1 MINTKAYLL
10 AAAVAP
16 FCFATNARAET
27 PEEWVTL
34 GARVHGAFG
43 SFIPVGIRIGLDA
56 LKRLD
61 AQPRGVTVVY
71 YSGTT
76 APCPCPVD
84 GIALATM
91 ASPGQGTLQV
101 APEKAPEGLMGVAV
115 IRSKANGAGRQIL
128 DCRIVDRQAY
138 RHQQNPRPNRPLR
151 CCDERAGFVHRRTA
165 AGGAEAEL
173 AARLK
178 FGLRPHAKHRRWAAI
193 AVIGGVDDELVI
205 ERHVPGIDRQ
215 LIIGLD
221 DLFQARMRQLSV
233 ADLKTQAAGVEKS
246 LVRGR
251 DAVDHAGQSEGIVGP
266 TPLRAFQRQAS
277 RHGAI
282 DVGIGVGLDI
292 AAGKARAGK
301 QAEIGGDFL
310 LEIDAQA
317 GAAAVLPDRGD
328 IGRATGDLG
337 QRDGVLVGAEPAAG
351 DKTGER
357 DLAGMAP

>member
-115 IRSKANGAGRQIL
+115 IRSKANGAGVKYSI
-128 DCRIVDRQAY
+128 
-138 RHQQNPRPNRPLR
+138 
-151 CCDERAGFVHRRTA
+151 A
-165 AGGAEAEL
+165 ASWIGKLIDINKTRDPIG
-173 AARLK
+173 RYD
-178 FGLRPHAKHRRWAAI
+178 
-193 AVIGGVDDELVI
+193 AVMNA
-205 ERHVPGIDRQ
+205 P
-215 LIIGLD
+215 
-221 DLFQARMRQLSV
+221 DLF
-233 ADLKTQAAGVEKS
+233 TVE
-246 LVRGR
+246 
-251 DAVDHAGQSEGIVGP
+251 
-266 TPLRAFQRQAS
+266 PL
-277 RHGAI
+277 
-282 DVGIGVGLDI
+282 
-292 AAGKARAGK
+292 
-301 QAEIGGDFL
+301 
-310 LEIDAQA
+310 
-317 GAAAVLPDRGD
+317 P
-328 IGRATGDLG
+328 
-337 QRDGVLVGAEPAAG
+337 AEP
-351 DKTGER
+351 K
-357 DLAGMAP
+357 PN